1 MNQRKQATCW
11 NTGFYLSTQW
21 YGCDELKAIAGYEIF
36 QNLAAIAMAALT
48 FDWSHTNI
56 IIKP

>member
-36 QNLAAIAMAALT
+36 QNLAAIARE
-48 FDWSHTNI
+48 
-56 IIKP
+56 K